1 MPMIGTP
8 LIDEHGKVIGI
19 ACSRERKRNCYSCDA
34 GRASLTCDGCNHVLC
49 TACAVMPRQGLDFC
63 PRCAAP
69 AFEHWKSLGPFPSSR
84 PERRNAFRL
93 WARANQTKFL
103 ELAKQRTPAS
113 IREAGP

>member
-8 LIDEHGKVIGI
+8 LVDEHGKVIGI
-19 ACSRERKRNCYSCDA
+19 ACSRSRRRNCYSC
-34 GRASLTCDGCNHVLC
+34 GHPGSLTCDGCNHVLC
-49 TACAVMPRQGLDFC
+49 TACAVSPRQNLDWC
-63 PRCAAP
+63 PACFAP

-93 WARANQTKFL
+93 WARANTTKFL
-103 ELAKQRTPAS
+103 ELAMQRTPAS